1 MLNIQKIDWSSFLV
15 GRVILGLYFFV
26 FGFGKI
32 FTYEDIQALMVLKE
46 VPLVAITLP
55 MTITIQTVFGLLI
68 IFGKHLRLSG
78 LILFILTILINY
90 YIHNFWDLAGD
101 PSQAHEM
108 QNFIKNTGNCWWTFN
123 SFNKKKY
130 LVCLPWNSMHSTY
143 FIT

>member
-32 FTYEDIQALMVLKE
+32 FTYEDIQALMILKE

-78 LILFILTILINY
+78 LMLFILTILINY

-108 QNFIKNTGNCWWTFN
+108 QNFIKNTAIAGGLLILST
-123 SFNKKKY
+123 KK
-130 LVCLPWNSMHSTY
+130 N
-143 FIT
+143 I

>member
-32 FTYEDIQALMVLKE
+32 FTYEDIQALMVIKE

-78 LILFILTILINY
+78 LMLFILTILINY

-108 QNFIKNTGNCWWTFN
+108 QNFIKNTAIAGGLLILST
-123 SFNKKKY
+123 KK
-130 LVCLPWNSMHSTY
+130 N
-143 FIT
+143 I

>member
-55 MTITIQTVFGLLI
+55 VTITIQTVFGLLI

-108 QNFIKNTGNCWWTFN
+108 QNFIKNTAIAGGLLILST
-123 SFNKKKY
+123 KK
-130 LVCLPWNSMHSTY
+130 N
-143 FIT
+143 I

>member
-55 MTITIQTVFGLLI
+55 ITITIQTVFGLLI

-78 LILFILTILINY
+78 LMLFILTILINY

-108 QNFIKNTGNCWWTFN
+108 QNFIKNTAIAGGLLILST
-123 SFNKKKY
+123 KK
-130 LVCLPWNSMHSTY
+130 N
-143 FIT
+143 I

>member
-78 LILFILTILINY
+78 LMLFILTILINY

-101 PSQAHEM
+101 QSQAHEM
-108 QNFIKNTGNCWWTFN
+108 QNFIKNTAIAGGLLILST
-123 SFNKKKY
+123 KK
-130 LVCLPWNSMHSTY
+130 N
-143 FIT
+143 I